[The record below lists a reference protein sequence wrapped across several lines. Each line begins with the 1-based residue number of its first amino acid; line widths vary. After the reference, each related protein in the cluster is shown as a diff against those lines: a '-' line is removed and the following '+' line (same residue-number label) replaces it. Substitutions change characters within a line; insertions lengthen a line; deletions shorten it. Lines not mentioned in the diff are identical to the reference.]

1 MKSTPTLRFSI
12 QRLFLLTLVSFVAV
26 AAVLGIAASANKANR
41 EAKALQARQVE
52 ATQAVAAKPVV
63 IKNSN
68 GQQPLAPNAAT
79 VTATLSDNVA
89 SGSKVV
95 PGGTINYTAVISNA
109 GVSPAD
115 DAGSVVYNGNLD
127 NNTTLSGL
135 VSASTIAFNDT
146 YPQTVIG
153 NVSINSAN
161 IPYSVATNDFQGQN
175 GGTPTITAF
184 DATTTAGGQI
194 VMTTSGVDIGKF
206 TYNPPPGFEGND
218 TFTYTLTNSVAS
230 SVGTVTIPVSGMVWF
245 INNGAAACT
254 TLAGGCG
261 RLSNPF
267 STLAAFQALNNGT
280 GNNPAINDNIF
291 VFESATTYT
300 GGVTLLGGQKF
311 IGQDATDTLSTI
323 TGLTPPSGSAGF
335 PAMNTGGNATTI
347 TNAAGAGIT
356 LNSTTTSNVIR
367 GMIVSNTSA
376 AKIAGTNF
384 GTLTAG
390 KSGSPDVTLSG
401 TGQALALN
409 TGTFAATSAF
419 TSVAATSSAAQG
431 ISLTSVGG
439 TVGFGSTTTSST
451 TNQGIFVTTSAVN
464 ITFGN
469 TAVTTSGGIG
479 VNLTTNT
486 GTLNFADLDITPN
499 AGQRGLSATDNTN
512 TVTVTSGDITTS
524 GAATA
529 SAVFIDGPAGRTPIN
544 VTFNSVTTSGVGAGG
559 ATTTSSSIHLVDVST
574 TKFQVTGTTQINT
587 RAGTGIFVDNSTVP
601 TIQFATV
608 NIPNPSAAG
617 GYGIRV
623 EDSSSAVTIA
633 TATISD
639 PNVTSAQNDGDT
651 NGIPDSDGDGD
662 AIFLTNNTGSFTLNG
677 GTLSNCGNDGIDLRN
692 ASTLVLSGVSISN
705 PGQDVTGATGAGFG
719 GHGIWAFNLTGTS
732 SITGGTISGFNAGNR
747 DGMTFTNQTSTAE
760 TLTIQGTTFQNA
772 IGNRGLAVSGQTT
785 ANMTVTVGGASNNVA
800 TNCTFTNILGTAV
813 QVTAGGA
820 PAGSTAT
827 VNFTLQNSTFQ
838 TAPLDGKMNVIGSN
852 VEAGKL
858 TLNILNNTFN
868 NVFQTASTGEALI
881 STSADG
887 TLAGNTYSA
896 TISGNNINNVGTNN
910 SNCAGGAVRCLGP
923 GNTVLVFIDDAAN
936 VPNTIVIDSNTITNT
951 QQGGILLDIA
961 NTGAPSSTVN
971 GKITNNCVGKIRTG
985 ATCGGADAPVGAGAG
1000 LANGRGIAVERRRNN
1015 SLAGNVLISG
1025 NTIRNGAGQSAGALN
1040 TPGIFVRTK
1049 ANANLSATI
1058 TNNSVDTNLVGAA
1071 EMRLDTNA
1079 NDAGD
1084 IVAPT
1089 QCDDITGNAFP
1100 AGAGAIIDINETNG
1114 THNVEQASAAAVTAA
1129 NGGSVVVTN
1138 DAGVSFGVACAAPPP
1153 IPPPAVE
1160 SANNTTRSSDN
1171 NGSLAKT
1178 SDRSRSESLMST
1190 GPNTRAEQ
1198 AVATA
1203 AAKKAPLVA
1212 KAEPSVVNN
1221 EKTSDRNAD
1230 RRSHHAQFKR
1240 PQSVKAN
1247 AYDQQPLAPLS
1258 GEPVGPVNI
1267 GTLPFGKSVTIKY
1280 AATVNSPPLVRQI
1293 THQGTVT
1300 FTNGASPVATTDPG
1314 PPAVNGPTVTLIDT
1328 LMTWNGVTSTDWN
1341 TATNWTPPA
1350 GGTQYAPG
1358 VTNPAVNDVVI
1369 PNVGA
1374 QPNISATD
1382 IGIYSLNISNGRTLS
1397 VTPPRI
1403 LTIGGS
1409 PGGDLTLDG
1418 IISGSELRFGSGAHV
1433 ISNAGGTGSLS
1444 STNLMSVLSGST
1456 VTLNNDLSMGALN
1469 VNAGGTFNYP
1479 NRTVTFTGAAPTLV
1493 NNGAMAFGSSTV
1505 IFAGT
1510 AAQSGAG
1517 SLGFNNLTVN
1527 NAAGVT
1533 FSASFSVLGTLAL
1546 TTGDITMTS
1555 PFVLTQPNTT
1565 ASTGAGDVVGTITR
1579 TAAFGT
1585 TTITFGNPNNQITF
1599 GAAGTKPTSLTVVM
1613 AKAAPATY
1621 AAAVLRNYTIS
1632 QAGTNTSTA
1641 TVRLHYLDTEL
1652 NGNLP
1657 ETSLGLRR
1665 LRTGD
1670 NHWVAAPPPPN
1681 VPNRDGAA
1689 NWVEAPAV
1697 PGVSGTDLPTQWTF
1711 STLVP
1716 TAANGVVTGR
1726 IVDDNGVPVE
1736 GAVVRLSGTQNRKF
1750 ITDAN
1755 GFYRFE
1761 NVETTGFYIVTPSRA
1776 NYSFTPSSR
1785 SFSQIGD
1792 TTEATFGATLAT
1804 STFANPLDTPEYFV
1818 RQNYIDFLG
1827 REPDEAGFNFWSD
1840 QILSCGGDTD
1850 CISRKRENVSAAYFL
1865 SIEFQKTG
1873 GLVDGLYRAAY
1884 GDRPNFGQFMPDT
1897 RAVGLGV
1904 VVGVEGWEAKLAANK
1919 EAFVNTFVNRAAFH
1933 QAYDGLS
1940 SSDFVDALISHTG
1953 VSFTADERDALVS
1966 GLGTGTMT
1974 RAEALRS
1981 IAENN
1986 RFGNAKFNEA
1996 FVMMEYFG
2004 YLRRDAD
2011 AGGFAFWLN
2020 KLNEFN
2026 GNFERA
2032 EMVKAFIISGEYR
2045 DRFPR

>member
-1 MKSTPTLRFSI
+1 MKSTPTLWFSI
-12 QRLFLLTLVSFVAV
+12 QRLVLLTLVSFVAV

-41 EAKALQARQVE
+41 EAKALKALQVE
-52 ATQAVAAKPVV
+52 ATQTVAAKPVV
-63 IKNSN
+63 IKSSS
-68 GQQPLAPNAAT
+68 GQQSLAPNAAT

-89 SGSKVV
+89 SGSKVP
-95 PGGTINYTAVISNA
+95 PGGTINYTATISNA

-115 DAGSVVYNGNLD
+115 DAGSVTYSATLD
-127 NNTTLSGL
+127 ANTAISGL
-135 VSASTIAFNDT
+135 VSTSTIAINDI

-161 IPYSVATNDFQGQN
+161 IPYSVVTNDYQGQN
-175 GGTPTITAF
+175 GGAVTISAF
-184 DATTTAGGQI
+184 DATTTQGGQV

-218 TFTYTLTNSVAS
+218 TFTYTISNSVGGS
-230 SVGTVTIPVSGMVWF
+230 TSTVTIPVAGMVWF

-267 STLAAFQALNNGT
+267 STLAAFSGLNTGA
-280 GNNPAINDNIF
+280 GNNPAVNDNIF

-311 IGQDATDTLSTI
+311 IGQDATDTLPTI
-323 TGLTPPSGSAGF
+323 TGLTPPSGSTAF

-347 TNAAGAGIT
+347 TNGSGAGIT
-356 LNSTTTSNVIR
+356 LNGSSTSNSIR
-367 GMIVSNTSA
+367 GLTVTNTSA
-376 AKIAGTNF
+376 AKISGSSF
-384 GTLTAG
+384 GTLTVG

-401 TGQALALN
+401 TGQALNL
-409 TGTFAATSAF
+409 TIGSFAATSAF

-431 ISLTSVGG
+431 INITSVSG
-439 TVGFGSTTTSST
+439 TVAFGSTTTSST
-451 TNQGIFVTTSAVN
+451 TNQGISVTNSAVN
-464 ITFGN
+464 IAFGN
-469 TAVTTSGGIG
+469 TSVTTSGGTG

-486 GTLNFADLDITPN
+486 GTLTFADLDVTPN
-499 AGQRGLSATDNTN
+499 SGQRGLVATDNTN
-512 TVTVTSGDITTS
+512 TLTVTSGDFTTT
-524 GAATA
+524 GAGSRAIE
-529 SAVFIDGPAGRTPIN
+529 IDGPAARTPIN
-544 VTFNSVTTSGVGAGG
+544 LTFTLVTASNASNSIS
-559 ATTTSSSIHLVDVST
+559 LVDVSG

-587 RAGTGIFVDNSTVP
+587 RAGTGIFVDSSTTP

-617 GYGIRV
+617 GYGMRV
-623 EDSSSAVTIA
+623 EDSSSAVTVA

-639 PNVTSAQNDGDT
+639 PNVTTAQNDGDT

-732 SITGGTISGFNAGNR
+732 SITGGTISGFNTGNR
-747 DGMTFTNQTSTAE
+747 DGMTFTNQTSTAQ

-772 IGNRGLAVSGQTT
+772 IGNRGLAVSGQAT

-813 QVTAGGA
+813 QVSAGGA

-868 NVFQTASTGEALI
+868 NVFVTASTGEGLL
-881 STSADG
+881 SFSADG
-887 TLAGNTYSA
+887 TLAGNTFGA
-896 TISGNNINNVGTNN
+896 TISGNSINNVGTAN

-951 QQGGILLDIA
+951 QQGGILLDMA

-1071 EMRLDTNA
+1071 EIRLDTNA

-1084 IVAPT
+1084 IVAPV
-1089 QCDDITGNAFP
+1089 QCDDLTGNTFP
-1100 AGAGAIIDINETNG
+1100 AGAGALIDINETNG

-1129 NGGSVVVTN
+1129 NGGVGVTA

-1153 IPPPAVE
+1153 IAPPATE
-1160 SANNTTRSSDN
+1160 GANNTTRSSDN
-1171 NGSLAKT
+1171 NGSLAT
-1178 SDRSRSESLMST
+1178 ISDRSRSETLT
-1190 GPNTRAEQ
+1190 TTRLLR
-1198 AVATA
+1198 V
-1203 AAKKAPLVA
+1203 AAKEAPLVA
-1212 KAEPSVVNN
+1212 KAGAAVANHEKVSDPN
-1221 EKTSDRNAD
+1221 EG

-1240 PQSVKAN
+1240 PQLVKAN
-1247 AYDQQPLAPLS
+1247 ADDQQPLAPLS
-1258 GEPVGPVNI
+1258 GEPIGPINV
-1267 GTLPFGKSVTIKY
+1267 GTLPAGKSVIIKY
-1280 AATVNSPPLVRQI
+1280 AATVNTPPLVRQI
-1293 THQGTVT
+1293 SHQGSVS
-1300 FTNGASPVATTDPG
+1300 FTNGASPVSTTDPG
-1314 PPAVNGPTVTLIDT
+1314 PPVVNGATVTLIDT

-1358 VTNPAVNDVVI
+1358 VSNPGVNDVVI
-1369 PNVGA
+1369 PTIGF
-1374 QPNISATD
+1374 QPNIITPDVS
-1382 IGIYSLNISNGRTLS
+1382 IYSLALGVNKTLTIDSGRTLTITGTTGSDFLINGTVVGGALNFAGAGPHVITNPSGTGSISSTNVKTLLSPAVVNLNNDLQMGALAVNSGATMNITGRTLS
-1397 VTPPRI
+1397 LNGAGAALTVGGTLTTATSTVVLNGSVAQTI
-1403 LTIGGS
+1403 AGVAYNNLTINNSIG
-1409 PGGDLTLDG
+1409 LN
-1418 IISGSELRFGSGAHV
+1418 V
-1433 ISNAGGTGSLS
+1433 TG
-1444 STNLMSVLSGST
+1444 
-1456 VTLNNDLSMGALN
+1456 VTLNG
-1469 VNAGGTFNYP
+1469 NA
-1479 NRTVTFTGAAPTLV
+1479 TV
-1493 NNGAMAFGSSTV
+1493 NGAF
-1505 IFAGT
+1505 
-1510 AAQSGAG
+1510 
-1517 SLGFNNLTVN
+1517 
-1527 NAAGVT
+1527 
-1533 FSASFSVLGTLAL
+1533 AL
-1546 TTGDITMTS
+1546 TSSDLDTAGFT
-1555 PFVLTQPNTT
+1555 LTQPNTT
-1565 ASTGAGDVVGTITR
+1565 ASTGVSDVVGTVKR
-1579 TAAFGT
+1579 TGGPFAPAT
-1585 TTITFGNPNNQITF
+1585 TLTFGNPNNQITF
-1599 GAAGTKPTSLTVVM
+1599 GAAGTKPTDVTVVM

-1621 AAAVLRNYTIS
+1621 PTAVLRNYTLS
-1632 QAGTNTSTA
+1632 QTGGSGFTA
-1641 TVRLHYLDTEL
+1641 TLRLHYLDSEL

-1657 ETSLGLRR
+1657 ETSLTLRR
-1665 LRTGD
+1665 FNGTGWAPVTPTLPD
-1670 NHWVAAPPPPN
+1670 TTNNWLESAA
-1681 VPNRDGAA
+1681 VTTALF
-1689 NWVEAPAV
+1689 
-1697 PGVSGTDLPTQWTF
+1697 STQWTF
-1711 STLVP
+1711 STFTP
-1716 TAANGVVTGR
+1716 TASSGVVSGR
-1726 IVDDNGVPVE
+1726 IVDDHGMPVE
-1736 GAVVRLSGTQNRKF
+1736 GAVVRLDGTQSRKF

-1755 GFYRFE
+1755 GVYRFD
-1761 NVETTGFYIVTPSRA
+1761 NVQTGGFYTVTPSRA
-1776 NYSFTPSSR
+1776 NYSFNPSVR
-1785 SFSQIGD
+1785 SFSQLGE
-1792 TTEATFGATLAT
+1792 TTEAAFGATLST
-1804 STFANPLDTPEYFV
+1804 STFVNPLDTPEYFV
-1818 RQNYIDFLG
+1818 RQHYIDFLG

-1840 QILSCGGDTD
+1840 QILECGADAN
-1850 CISRKRENVSAAYFL
+1850 CVERRRENVSAAYFL

-1873 GLVDGLYRAAY
+1873 GLVDGLYRASY
-1884 GDRPNFGQFMPDT
+1884 GVRPDFAQFMPDT
-1897 RAVGLGV
+1897 RAVGQGV
-1904 VVGVEGWEAKLAANK
+1904 VVGTEGWEAKLAANK
-1919 EAFVNTFVNRAAFH
+1919 EAFINAFVNRATFVGVYGNLDNN
-1933 QAYDGLS
+1933 AY
-1940 SSDFVDALISHTG
+1940 VDALISHTG
-1953 VSFTADERDALVS
+1953 VQFTAGERDALVS
-1966 GLGTGTMT
+1966 GLANGTQT
-1974 RAEALRS
+1974 RADVLRS

-1986 RFGNAKFNEA
+1986 RFANAKFNEA

-2004 YLRRDAD
+2004 YLRRDPD
-2011 AGGFAFWLN
+2011 ANGFAFWLN

-2032 EMVKAFIISGEYR
+2032 EMVKAFIVSGEYR